1 MAGYDRALTVF
12 SPDGHLFQVEYAQ
25 EAVKKGNTTVGVQGK
40 DCVVLVVEKQAVPK
54 LQDPRTIKKVLKVD
68 DNMVLA
74 FSGLQADARVLT
86 NKTRIECQSYRLN
99 LDFEPTVDYVARFI
113 ARTQQ
118 KFTQRGGVRPFGIGV
133 LLGGFNSDGKP
144 ALFQT
149 DPAGTY
155 YGWKAAAIGKNGKT
169 VQDFLE
175 KKHTPDMDETSAKKL
190 AIKALLEV
198 TEANVSNVECVIL
211 RKSGPHWMSDD
222 ELKPLI
228 EELDDTAER
237 MRKLQAEKP

>member
-12 SPDGHLFQVEYAQ
+12 SPDGHLFQVEYAR

-54 LQDPRTIKKVLKVD
+54 LQDPRTIKKILKVD
-68 DNMVLA
+68 DRMVLA

-86 NKTRIECQSYRLN
+86 NKTRLECQSYRLN
-99 LDFEPTVDYVARFI
+99 LEVEPTVEYVARFI

-133 LLGGFNSDGKP
+133 LLGGFDTLGRP
-144 ALFQT
+144 GLFQT
-149 DPAGTY
+149 DPSGTY
-155 YGWKAAAIGKNGKT
+155 YGWTAAAIGKNGKT

-175 KKHTPDMDETSAKKL
+175 KKFEENLDEEKAKKL

-198 TEANVSNVECVIL
+198 TEASVSNVECVIL
-211 RKSGPHWMSDD
+211 RKGGVHYMSDD

-237 MRKLQAEKP
+237 MKKLKAEK